1 MLTVYMLSAVATLAL
16 YMIAMQKGAIDTEKQ
31 PIGAMLFVAL
41 CPILNTVVV
50 LLALFSMMSQ

>member
-1 MLTVYMLSAVATLAL
+1 MLSAVATLAL

-31 PIGAMLFVAL
+31 PISAMLFVAL